1 MKQKQVYTQSNKYFK
16 SSWIIYTYHLYIE
29 NVVWVSTNRMT
40 LKRRAGK
47 KEKLLE
53 LLMTP
58 TKVLFKKFDIMNIR
72 NISLRQVLNFMDQ
85 L

>member
-1 MKQKQVYTQSNKYFK
+1 
-16 SSWIIYTYHLYIE
+16 
-29 NVVWVSTNRMT
+29 MT

-72 NISLRQVLNFMDQ
+72 KISLRQVLNFMDQ

>member
-1 MKQKQVYTQSNKYFK
+1 MYTQSNKYFK

-29 NVVWVSTNRMT
+29 NVVWVSANRMT

-72 NISLRQVLNFMDQ
+72 KISLRQVLNFMDQ

>member
-1 MKQKQVYTQSNKYFK
+1 MYTQSNKYFK

-58 TKVLFKKFDIMNIR
+58 TKVPFKKFDIMNIR
-72 NISLRQVLNFMDQ
+72 KISLRQVLNFMDQ

>member
-1 MKQKQVYTQSNKYFK
+1 MYTQSNKSFK

-72 NISLRQVLNFMDQ
+72 KISLRQVLNFMDQ

>member
-1 MKQKQVYTQSNKYFK
+1 MYTQSNKYFK

-58 TKVLFKKFDIMNIR
+58 TKVLFKKFDIINIR
-72 NISLRQVLNFMDQ
+72 KISLRQVLNFMDQ

>member
-1 MKQKQVYTQSNKYFK
+1 MYTQSNKYFK

-72 NISLRQVLNFMDQ
+72 KISLRQVLNFMDQ